1 MRGNYYM
8 DRRKCIYCGTAEDL
22 SDSDIIPD
30 ALTAAR
36 IINKCVCHVEHNSG
50 MTEKFE
56 AEVAK
61 KLAFLLNHL
70 NIKSK
75 KSNHLPSYEADYVIA
90 GVRYHDKNVI
100 KKHDFLNRKILWDEE
115 RNAAFG
121 PYEKVK
127 KIAQSKNGKEKD
139 VKQID
144 INTQIIE
151 SHIPLNVDVFFGEAM
166 HRQVAKIAYEW
177 YCLKNKIEDRYN
189 DFSEI
194 IDYILNGNNDQVVKL
209 VTDETL
215 LGKFQFF
222 CNSGSHCIMAYID
235 SEGGIST
242 LVDMFGVAVYDV
254 KVCNHIPD
262 FCFYNCALQKINI
275 DGTGNRENECLCIHD
290 YNDLIPDM
298 LVGIKENEEFPEKK
312 CGELV
317 LKTMTSV
324 NKHVEYNI
332 FVMEIQGSL
341 DSGVKGVHGGNDIVV
356 KFVLHQ
362 LNELLNLDIIHK
374 RGIVRFVEENIGDD
388 EIAINEKNISQHDI
402 FYYYVLYKLGENE
415 IEELNDEIIQQFI
428 INLFGSGHIDSKEID
443 ISGKLR
449 EMVQCEKHNELIKKG
464 AEKIRKW

>member
-1 MRGNYYM
+1 M

-61 KLAFLLNHL
+61 KLAFLLNYL

-75 KSNHLPSYEADYVIA
+75 KSNHFPSYEADYVIE

-100 KKHDFLNRKILWDEE
+100 KEHDFLNRKILWDEDKK
-115 RNAAFG
+115 AAFG

-139 VKQID
+139 VKQVD

-151 SHIPLNVDVFFGEAM
+151 SHIPLNAEVFFSEAM

-177 YCLKNKIEDRYN
+177 YCLKNKVEDRYD

-194 IDYILNGNNDQVVKL
+194 IDYILNGNNDQVVKM

-215 LGKFQFF
+215 LAKFQGF
-222 CNSGSHCIMAYID
+222 CNNGSHCIMAYID
-235 SEGGIST
+235 YEGGIST

-254 KVCNHIPD
+254 KVCKHIPD
-262 FCFYNCALQKINI
+262 FCKYNCALQKINI
-275 DGTGNRENECLCIHD
+275 DGTGNRENECLCVHD
-290 YNDLIPDM
+290 YNDLLLDM
-298 LVGIKENEEFPEKK
+298 LVGTKENEEFPKEK
-312 CGELV
+312 CGELAV
-317 LKTMTSV
+317 KVMTSA
-324 NKHVEYNI
+324 NKHVGYNI
-332 FVMEIQGSL
+332 FVMQIMGILS
-341 DSGVKGVHGGNDIVV
+341 SGVKGVHGGNDTAV

-362 LNELLNLDIIHK
+362 LKELLNIDIIHK

-388 EIAINEKNISQHDI
+388 EIIINEKNIGHHDI
-402 FYYYVLYKLGENE
+402 FYYYILYKLGENE
-415 IEELNDEIIQQFI
+415 IEELNDEIVQQFI
-428 INLFGSGHIDSKEID
+428 IKLFGTRNIDSKEID
-443 ISGKLR
+443 IREKLK
-449 EMVQCEKHNELIKKG
+449 EMLQCEKYNELIKKG